1 LRGAARKAVF
11 RSARHVPLPADYS
24 TTGGVMIDLL
34 RSRRSIRK
42 FTPEPV
48 SAESIEIITEAA
60 LRSPTSRGINPWE
73 FIVVDE
79 PELLASLSRAKE
91 HGSEF
96 LKGAPLA
103 VVVCADSSKSDVW
116 VEDCSIAAIIIQL
129 TALSLGLGSCWAQI
143 RQRRHDREFSAES
156 YLRQLL
162 GLPEHIVVEAVI
174 GIGHPAEKKRPLA
187 AGALQREKVRIN
199 RWE

>member
-1 LRGAARKAVF
+1 
-11 RSARHVPLPADYS
+11 
-24 TTGGVMIDLL
+24 MIDLL
-34 RSRRSIRK
+34 RSRRSIRT

-48 SAESIEIITEAA
+48 SAECVEIIIEAA
-60 LRSPTSRGINPWE
+60 LRAPTSRGINPWE
-73 FIVVDE
+73 FIVVDD
-79 PELLASLSRAKE
+79 PELLAGLSRAKQ

-96 LKGAPLA
+96 LKAAPLA
-103 VVVCADSSKSDVW
+103 VVVCADSTRSDVW

-143 RQRRHDREFSAES
+143 RKRQHDKERSAES
-156 YLRQLL
+156 YLQELL
-162 GLPEHIVVEAVI
+162 GLPEHVAVEAVI

-187 AGALQREKVRIN
+187 AGALQREKVRHN